1 MTTTLGRLSVA
12 SPWRFRLR
20 LAATVLAGIVAWP
33 ARVVRARRMLAQLGG
48 MDDRELRD
56 IGLCR
61 QDLRDSLALRPDAD
75 PSIMLQRRARQR
87 RC

>member
-1 MTTTLGRLSVA
+1 MTISYGSLHSAFPLRM
-12 SPWRFRLR
+12 RLR
-20 LAATVLAGIVAWP
+20 LAAAGLMAGLAWP
-33 ARVVRARRMLAQLGG
+33 IRVLRARRLLARLGA

-56 IGLCR
+56 IGLYR

-87 RC
+87 R